1 MFTNFVAKTKKE
13 RGVTMF
19 SNDILQL
26 IVFLDNL
33 PKATH
38 EKIIITIQLILIVCE
53 IIAFFYIKYGLLEN
67 KKYGRNI

>member
-1 MFTNFVAKTKKE
+1 
-13 RGVTMF
+13 MF

-38 EKIIITIQLILIVCE
+38 EKIIITMQLILIVCE